1 MKTEFENERMVNE
14 SQNYVNVRSAGEEI
28 NLEEIQ
34 LGTLEPAQ
42 IEKSFEE
49 SPRNARMGDS
59 PINKS
64 RDNSSLIRDLF
75 EETRSYR
82 LSLISHNDYY

>member
-1 MKTEFENERMVNE
+1 MVNE
-14 SQNYVNVRSAGEEI
+14 SQNYVNVRSPGEEI

-42 IEKSFEE
+42 MEKSFEE
-49 SPRNARMGDS
+49 SPRNGRMGDS

-64 RDNSSLIRDLF
+64 SHSIRLTPDLF
-75 EETRSYR
+75 VERRS
-82 LSLISHNDYY
+82 